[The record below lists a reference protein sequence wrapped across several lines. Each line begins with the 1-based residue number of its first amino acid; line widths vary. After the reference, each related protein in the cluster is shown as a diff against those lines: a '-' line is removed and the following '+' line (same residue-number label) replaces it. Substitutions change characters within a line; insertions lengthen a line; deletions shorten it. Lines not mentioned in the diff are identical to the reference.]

1 MSIAIYSRRAG
12 SVEVVSIIGR
22 FTVGDDEHDF
32 RLRTREILGRNVD
45 LLLDLA
51 ELSLGEIVAAHT
63 AASAASR
70 QFQVLLRVT
79 RLNSLFET
87 FDSEIDALATY

>member
-1 MSIAIYSRRAG
+1 MPITIYSRRAD

-22 FTVGDDEHDF
+22 FTVGEDQHDF

-45 LLLDLA
+45 LLRL
-51 ELSLGEIVAAHT
+51 
-63 AASAASR
+63 
-70 QFQVLLRVT
+70 T

-87 FDSEIDALATY
+87 FDSEIDA